1 MPFKNN
7 LIFIKTEEMM
17 PKVPRTLFIFKNA
30 NQILPEIGIRAI
42 FTWLIN
48 SLCLNGYRS
57 FEIFFSLDI
66 YEQDTREITVS
77 SVSSFRSNFKWFR
90 VHLMKKYTQCYESTK
105 ETHLIAAFVILPN
118 GVKRST

>member
-1 MPFKNN
+1 VPFESN

-17 PKVPRTLFIFKNA
+17 AKIPRTLFIFKNA
-30 NQILPEIGIRAI
+30 SQSLPEIDVKAI

-77 SVSSFRSNFKWFR
+77 SISSFRYKFKWFR
-90 VHLMKKYTQCYESTK
+90 VHLMKKYT
-105 ETHLIAAFVILPN
+105 
-118 GVKRST
+118 

>member
-1 MPFKNN
+1 MAK
-7 LIFIKTEEMM
+7 I
-17 PKVPRTLFIFKNA
+17 PRTLFIFKNA
-30 NQILPEIGIRAI
+30 SQSLPEIGVGAI

-77 SVSSFRSNFKWFR
+77 SVSSFKYNFKWFR
-90 VHLMKKYTQCYESTK
+90 VHLMKKYTSCYASTK

-118 GVKRST
+118 GVKHFT